1 MFTENKINF
10 SIALN
15 LDDDEI
21 HGVESMIRLLQDLVN
36 HAKNKEPR
44 PRSSLRKRKV
54 ELTKIE
60 SESDSNE
67 SETEKIIEPVS
78 DKVKNLLE
86 TMTRKVEGVVERDAP
101 EIKEAEEEVKEEVK
115 EEIEIPLNCFTQLK
129 NGSVECKCGSVME
142 KKNINKHKKT
152 VKHVQWAKTQI

>member
-10 SIALN
+10 TIALN

-44 PRSSLRKRKV
+44 QRSSLRRRKT
-54 ELTKIE
+54 ELIKIE
-60 SESDSNE
+60 SDSEQSSD
-67 SETEKIIEPVS
+67 TEKIIEPVS

-101 EIKEAEEEVKEEVK
+101 GIKEVKEDEEEK

-152 VKHVQWAKTQI
+152 VKHVQWTKTQI